1 MGKRIYFEDATSLAL
16 LFNYEATGNKLLSK
30 SIVEEFDEKIDEKLD
45 KINYEKFC
53 VHPLDRSTLIYFP
66 SEDENGKKY
75 FILKDNINYNTFG
88 RYYLAYPKE
97 VYKAITSDEVLNVL
111 GLCLEDG
118 KMRRKEIREDL
129 TFKIK
134 STEIALL
141 VTLLI
146 NSDEE
151 MLKEVKGDLLEVYY
165 DDLKAR
171 AKDGFIS
178 DEITVINK
186 PNLYNYIMRVKE
198 KMKISGPVLQKKI
211 NNKKS

>member
-53 VHPLDRSTLIYFP
+53 VHPLDRSTLIYFS
-66 SEDENGKKY
+66 SEDEKGKEY

-88 RYYLAYPKE
+88 RYYLTYPKE

-111 GLCLEDG
+111 GLCLEGG
-118 KMRRKEIREDL
+118 KMKRKEIREDL
-129 TFKIK
+129 IFKIR

-151 MLKEVKGDLLEVYY
+151 MLKEVKGELLEVYY

-186 PNLYNYIMRVKE
+186 PDLYNYIMRVKD

-211 NNKKS
+211 NNKKR